1 MDFSKQLISGMLAP
15 FQIRFLS
22 DNFEVSDVAGGL
34 EASTNGNGFKVHYVQ
49 SQCT

>member
-1 MDFSKQLISGMLAP
+1 MDFNIQFISGMLAP

-22 DNFEVSDVAGGL
+22 DNFEVSDGAGGM
-34 EASTNGNGFKVHYVQ
+34 EASTNGNGFKVHYAQ